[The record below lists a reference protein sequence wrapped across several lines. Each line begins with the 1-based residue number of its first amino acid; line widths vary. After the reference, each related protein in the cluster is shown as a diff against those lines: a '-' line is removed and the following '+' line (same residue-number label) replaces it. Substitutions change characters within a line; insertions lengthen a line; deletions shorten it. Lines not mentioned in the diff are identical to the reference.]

1 MTSRELAFYAAT
13 FGDNGSFDKITEIG
27 WNSEEQ
33 FLTETAKRLHANWSH
48 CDDGRKVMTIRKSNG
63 AAGLDCKFIVK
74 DGWLVTLDYAQME
87 RQMVEPQSQTAK
99 IITTDHDD
107 DNSHYDDDDDDAT
120 QDYGLEDYNDDY
132 GWWR

>member
-63 AAGLDCKFIVK
+63 TAGLDCKLIVK
-74 DGWLVTLDYAQME
+74 DGWLATLDYAQME
-87 RQMVEPQSQTAK
+87 ASLDESANKKVKTVPIYE
-99 IITTDHDD
+99 DD
-107 DNSHYDDDDDDAT
+107 YEVHYDDDVAT
-120 QDYGLEDYNDDY
+120 EDYGLEDYNDDY